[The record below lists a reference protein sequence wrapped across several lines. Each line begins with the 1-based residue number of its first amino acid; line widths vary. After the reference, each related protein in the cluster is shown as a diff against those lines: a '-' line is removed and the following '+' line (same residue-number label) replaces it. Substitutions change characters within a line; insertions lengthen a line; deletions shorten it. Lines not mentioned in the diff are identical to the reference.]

1 MAAHQKAKALERKA
15 RYIENPKR
23 SRLLKPARSPLAPI
37 PLSPVAALP
46 FKTGL
51 SFYANRITGGVGFM
65 MHMARLSEDPKIR
78 GLADRWD
85 LLTESEKKVV
95 PVEQLCYEGDV
106 KQDVFFADFTKT
118 AFRANMDLSK
128 LIAAISHPDVVQAS
142 VDAAKTPD
150 GKADRAMLFRHSGF
164 LPEKTGGNIFVNAQA
179 RAESKAAAISESS
192 GLPSF
197 EESMTEF
204 LEHDQA
210 EP

>member
-1 MAAHQKAKALERKA
+1 MAAK
-15 RYIENPKR
+15 RYVANPKR
-23 SRLLKPARSPLAPI
+23 SGRLLKPARHPLAPV
-37 PLSPVAALP
+37 PLSPVAPLP

-51 SFYANRITGGVGFM
+51 SFYVNRIPGGIAAM
-65 MHMARLSEDPKIR
+65 LQIARMSDDPKVR
-78 GLADRWD
+78 SVADRYE
-85 LLTESEKKVV
+85 LLTEAEKKVV
-95 PVEQLCYEGDV
+95 PIEQLCYEADV
-106 KQDVFFADFTKT
+106 KQDVFFSEYSKA
-118 AFRANMDLSK
+118 AFRSSMDVSK
-128 LIAAISHPDVVQAS
+128 LIAAVSHPEVVQAS